1 MSPSTTGRCSR
12 HAAAVLSNKGVGTA
26 DQWERGTA
34 TWQPITRTYYIC
46 CPGVVGR
53 SVFAVQAWSNLWDLI
68 WEPPS
73 HYSMISPQF
82 TPENKSQI
90 NQSLAMVILFVSSPG
105 FTYSKWCRD
114 GFGLGLGKNLHGF
127 PRYNIEGSTEE
138 GEVYNIYIHIC
149 HHWQSI
155 SIYLMLVLAHKCLP
169 LNICNIL
176 PLFRCKL
183 DASEIHFL
191 SNEIFQ

>member
-1 MSPSTTGRCSR
+1 MRGLLRYRKWIPHTDLLSGCGRTC
-12 HAAAVLSNKGVGTA
+12 
-26 DQWERGTA
+26 
-34 TWQPITRTYYIC
+34 
-46 CPGVVGR
+46 
-53 SVFAVQAWSNLWDLI
+53 VFAVQAWSNLWDLI

-149 HHWQSI
+149 HHRQSI
-155 SIYLMLVLAHKCLP
+155 SIYLPCFHV
-169 LNICNIL
+169 
-176 PLFRCKL
+176 
-183 DASEIHFL
+183 SL
-191 SNEIFQ
+191 STQVSSYL